1 MWDTGLV
8 YFDSVNPHC
17 TLPPW
22 CLSLGWRHRLRWS
35 RNAGAKVEG
44 NFYNPKFSESFFDNW
59 GEKQEP
65 MGNQAFT
72 KPTYSR

>member
-1 MWDTGLV
+1 MGDTGEV

-17 TLPPW
+17 NLPPW

-44 NFYNPKFSESFFDNW
+44 NY
-59 GEKQEP
+59 
-65 MGNQAFT
+65 
-72 KPTYSR
+72 Y